1 MASLGILEA
10 LKASKFQIFTLLFVP
25 FISSRTRKRIKNWK
39 NILVLS
45 ELGRNR
51 MFQQHGVVMK
61 PSRIVDIQI
70 CVKNETSNEK
80 NDVTRVAY
88 IFSVFACPFVINI
101 KLATA

>member
-1 MASLGILEA
+1 MVI
-10 LKASKFQIFTLLFVP
+10 
-25 FISSRTRKRIKNWK
+25 
-39 NILVLS
+39 
-45 ELGRNR
+45 
-51 MFQQHGVVMK
+51 K
-61 PSRIVDIQI
+61 PSRNVDIQI